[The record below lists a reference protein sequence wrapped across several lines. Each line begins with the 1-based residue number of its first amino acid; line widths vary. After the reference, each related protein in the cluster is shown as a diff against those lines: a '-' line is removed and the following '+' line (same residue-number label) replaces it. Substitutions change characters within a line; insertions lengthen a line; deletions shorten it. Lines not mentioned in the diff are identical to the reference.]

1 MSSSSAA
8 ALNGYR
14 RLLKSASI
22 VFKNDSYALKQAKIQ
37 LKNEF
42 IKNKYVTSSNE
53 LKQLFRGIDEVD
65 EMLKFNIVQGKLNE
79 KGNYG
84 KKYIHTY
91 KTISINLKYRHNFN
105 NNDNNNLLSC

>member
-1 MSSSSAA
+1 MLSSSS

-14 RLLKSASI
+14 RLLKSATI
-22 VFKNDSYALKQAKIQ
+22 VFKNDAYALKQAKIQ

-42 IKNKYVTSSNE
+42 IKNKNITSSSE
-53 LKQLFRGIDEVD
+53 LKQLLQGIDEVD

-84 KKYIHTY
+84 KYIY
-91 KTISINLKYRHNFN
+91 I
-105 NNDNNNLLSC
+105 